1 MAGSWIRFTRPD
13 GAAMLLCEESGAT
26 LSPWPPSLH
35 PAASTAPHQTCRVS
49 VGAGGEVREVVGDI
63 DSFALAL
70 GARSVP

>member
-1 MAGSWIRFTRPD
+1 
-13 GAAMLLCEESGAT
+13 MLLCEESGAT
-26 LSPWPPSLH
+26 LSPWPQGAVPVSC
-35 PAASTAPHQTCRVS
+35 PHQTCRLS

>member
-13 GAAMLLCEESGAT
+13 GAAMLLCEESGVT
-26 LSPWPPSLH
+26 LSPWPPRESGATL
-35 PAASTAPHQTCRVS
+35 QTCRLS

>member
-13 GAAMLLCEESGAT
+13 GTAVLLCEESGT
-26 LSPWPPSLH
+26 LLEPWPSEG
-35 PAASTAPHQTCRVS
+35 S
-49 VGAGGEVREVVGDI
+49 GAGGMCRLYGGGVLSALLVVGDI

>member
-13 GAAMLLCEESGAT
+13 GAAVLLCEESGT
-26 LSPWPPSLH
+26 LLEPLPPKES
-35 PAASTAPHQTCRVS
+35 
-49 VGAGGEVREVVGDI
+49 GAQVACCHLYGGGNLSALLVVGDI

>member
-1 MAGSWIRFTRPD
+1 
-13 GAAMLLCEESGAT
+13 MLLCEESGVT
-26 LSPWPPSLH
+26 LSPWPPRESGATL
-35 PAASTAPHQTCRVS
+35 QTCRLS

>member
-1 MAGSWIRFTRPD
+1 MRPD

-26 LSPWPPSLH
+26 LSPWPPRESGAT
-35 PAASTAPHQTCRVS
+35 PRTCRLS